1 MRDVM
6 NLNRMACFVI
16 LLTLAASALA
26 FQSPLELS
34 AEPARAYSGQEVGIP
49 LLARLAQDSDI
60 MAMLMEV
67 RFDAE
72 IFEAK
77 EPGAGRATDSMERN
91 SRVIE
96 GRKQRI
102 LLFSDQIQALSAGN
116 FLDLGFKIKPDAPA
130 GQYPIQIEV
139 VELLTTDGKHTE
151 PHVVVQSEI
160 EVLQNNAPLSVNLEA
175 RTTKNT
181 PIGPLHPDVEDPD
194 SGDSHTFRVV
204 SPAQSGQVTTSGNAV
219 FFSPREGFTGEDAF
233 ELEARDRGS
242 LTVRG
247 WCKIT
252 VLDADHTPPAFDWQA
267 PGKVFRDQPATF
279 KVNLARAEQVRLFWD
294 FGDGVQ
300 EVESTNDQELSR
312 NHLYRSVGTYQ
323 PRIIVQGENGA
334 SSMKFGKIQVALE
347 SQPVEGLGVQWL
359 GGQKAR
365 LTWTGG
371 SLQGD
376 ALSHFLCRAE
386 GISKRV
392 AKETMQTEMVFE
404 GLGQAGTYRFVV
416 QPVYRDFGPGSETM
430 VTAESLPHGN
440 YRYHL
445 AHLAK
450 DPAWWTGV
458 VLVNAN
464 RVENPVEFKAFDAP
478 GNLVGIGALN
488 RLAPMEKRVGV
499 IETFFDE
506 AILQKADRISVTS
519 TWPLAGFE
527 LFGTKSLTNLAGIP
541 LAETLAW
548 QGTFPLSMA
557 DAETWAGLGIVNPS
571 LSESVAIRFTGH
583 LADGTPVAAPNPLVL
598 KAKEKRSVLLQ
609 DLFGETWHSAIQQ
622 LAMQAPLPV
631 QMFQL
636 WGDRGGF
643 NALNGSLLLDSS
655 ATKFLLVDW
664 GEDHVLR
671 LSNPN
676 EVSADVQIEWV
687 DDQGLVR
694 KELETQLAGTQ
705 TLAFAAEDL
714 GWEHPGY
721 LRVQGSAPLHGSVR
735 LDRQNEN
742 GDPMQ
747 DVVNGQSQ
755 PTTGLVFPHIASN
768 EVWNTDLMLINASDS
783 TKTGLWKAYD
793 LNGGLVESVGQTIAA
808 HARIHTTA
816 EDLFAKPDQV
826 KFVVFEGDGPH
837 FIGQFMYYNRPGQG
851 QVLASIPAFSM
862 K

>member
-6 NLNRMACFVI
+6 NLSRMACLAS
-16 LLTLAASALA
+16 LLTLAPVALA
-26 FQSPLELS
+26 FQSAPELS
-34 AEPARAYSGQEVGIP
+34 AESARAYSGQEVGIP
-49 LLARLAQDSDI
+49 LVARLAQNGDI
-60 MAMLMEV
+60 MAMLVEV

-77 EPGAGRATDSMERN
+77 EPGAGRATGSMERN
-91 SRVIE
+91 SRVID

-116 FLDLGFKIKPDAPA
+116 FLDLGFRIKPDAPA

-139 VELLTTDGKHTE
+139 VELLTTDGKHAE

-160 EVLQNNAPLSVNLEA
+160 EVLQNHAPTSVNLET

-181 PIGPLHPDVEDPD
+181 PIGPLHPVVEDPD

-204 SPAQSGQVTTSGNAV
+204 SPALFGQVTISGNAV
-219 FFSPREGFTGEDAF
+219 FFSPREGFTGEDTF

-247 WCKIT
+247 WCKVT
-252 VLDADHTPPAFDWQA
+252 VLDVDHTPPAFDWQA

-279 KVNLARAEQVRLFWD
+279 KLNLERPEQVRVFWD
-294 FGDGVQ
+294 FGDGVH
-300 EVESTNDQELSR
+300 EVESTNDPELSR
-312 NHLYRSVGTYQ
+312 NHLYRSVGTFET
-323 PRIIVQGENGA
+323 RIIVQGENGA
-334 SSMKFGKIQVALE
+334 SSMKSGEIQVALE

-404 GLGQAGTYRFVV
+404 GLGQPGTYRFVV
-416 QPVYRDFGPGSETM
+416 QPVYRDFGPGSETRI
-430 VTAESLPHGN
+430 TAENLPHDT

-464 RVENPVEFKAFDAP
+464 PVENSVEFKAFDAV

-499 IETFFDE
+499 IESFFDE
-506 AILQKADRISVTS
+506 AVLQKADRFSVTS
-519 TWPLAGFE
+519 TRPLAGFE

-541 LAETLAW
+541 LSEALAW
-548 QGTFPLSMA
+548 QGTFPMSGA

-571 LSESVAIRFTGH
+571 QSESVAIRFTCH

-598 KAKEKRSVLLQ
+598 KAKEKRSVLVQ
-609 DLFGETWHSAIQQ
+609 DLFGETWHSGIQH

-643 NALNGSLLLDSS
+643 NALNGSLLLDSG
-655 ATKFLLVDW
+655 ATKFLLADW
-664 GEDHVLR
+664 GEGHVLR
-671 LSNPN
+671 LSNSN
-676 EVSADVQIEWV
+676 EVSVTARIEWV
-687 DDQGLVR
+687 DDRGLVR
-694 KELETQLAGTQ
+694 EVLETQLAGTQ

-721 LRVQGSAPLHGSVR
+721 LRVHGSAPLQGSVR

-755 PTTGLVFPHIASN
+755 PAFSLVFPHIASN
-768 EVWNTDLMLINASDS
+768 AVWNTDLMLINTSDS
-783 TKTGLWKAYD
+783 TGTGLWKGYD
-793 LNGGLVESVGQTIAA
+793 LKGGLVESVGQTVAA
-808 HARIHTTA
+808 NARIHTAA
-816 EDLFAKPDQV
+816 EELFAKPDQIKV
-826 KFVVFEGDGPH
+826 VVFEGDGPH

-851 QVLASIPAFSM
+851 QVLAAIPAFSM